1 MRHQHKTSPQANLG
15 LVGLKLFFAICDAWR
30 LNEQQKL
37 RLAGQTSRTTLRNWK
52 LRVEGQQ
59 PVNLAPDTLERLSL
73 IAGIRKG
80 VELLYPRD
88 EWDTYPHKPNS
99 LFGGQSLIE
108 RMTAGHLVDLYDVRR
123 YLDAERGAHFG

>member
-1 MRHQHKTSPQANLG
+1 MHRQPKQSPHDNLG
-15 LVGLKLFFAICDAWR
+15 LVGLKLFFAICDAWG

-37 RLAGQTSRTTLRNWK
+37 KLAGQTSRTTLRNWK
-52 LRVEGQQ
+52 QKVQGQE

-88 EWDTYPHKPNS
+88 EWETYPHKPNA

-108 RMTAGHLVDLYDVRR
+108 RMTAGRLVDLYDVRR